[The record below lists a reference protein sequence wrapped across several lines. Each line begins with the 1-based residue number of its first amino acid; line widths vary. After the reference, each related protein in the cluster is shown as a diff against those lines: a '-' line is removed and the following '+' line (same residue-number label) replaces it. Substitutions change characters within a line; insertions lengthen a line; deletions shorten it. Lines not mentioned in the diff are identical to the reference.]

1 MASVELRGVSR
12 RFGEHVALDD
22 VSLSV
27 PDGQFLALVGPT
39 SCGKSTLLRLVGGL
53 ESLTAG
59 ELLIGGRSMK
69 GVRTRDRRVGLVSQD
84 YALYPH
90 LTVYENLAFPL
101 RTGKKLRGIAV
112 DSRVREVAS
121 RLSLTDRLDARP
133 HDLAGGEMQR
143 VALGRAIVR
152 DAQVLLL
159 DEPLSN
165 IDAFLRPSMV
175 RELAHLQKRLG
186 ITMLYVT
193 HDQADALRLGDRVAV
208 LNKGRLQQVGTPQQL
223 MDDPANL
230 FVAGFIGTPPMS
242 FVAARLIG
250 DVVHLPFG
258 LLRMDPSRLRR
269 IPDGGTFVAGVRP
282 AYADD
287 QMLLDP
293 ADDDF
298 IQITDDGMAVSSEME
313 PFERDLAGLPA
324 VPRTGSVR
332 NQLVASL
339 QAEGLMP
346 PERSDR
352 VYVDTRRIQ
361 LFDPASG
368 VNLTQRD

>member
-1 MASVELRGVSR
+1 MASVELRDVTR
-12 RFGEHVALDD
+12 RFGDHVALDD
-22 VSLSV
+22 VSLSIR
-27 PDGQFLALVGPT
+27 DGEFLAVVGPT

-53 ESLTAG
+53 EPLSGGALF
-59 ELLIGGRSMK
+59 IGGRSMR
-69 GVRTRDRRVGLVSQD
+69 GVRTRDRHVGLVSQE

-101 RTGKKLRGIAV
+101 RTGRKLRGSAV
-112 DSRVREVAS
+112 DVQVRDVAA
-121 RLSLTDRLDARP
+121 RLNLSDRLDARP

-143 VALGRAIVR
+143 VALGRAIIR
-152 DAQVLLL
+152 DAEVLLL

-165 IDAFLRPSMV
+165 IDAFLRPTMV

-186 ITMLYVT
+186 ITMIYVT

-208 LNKGRLQQVGTPQQL
+208 FNKGRLQQVGTPQQL
-223 MDDPANL
+223 LDDPVNL

-258 LLRMDPSRLRR
+258 LLRMDPRRLHRV
-269 IPDGGTFVAGVRP
+269 PDGGTFVAGVRP

-287 QMLLDP
+287 TMLLDP

-298 IQITDDGMAVSSEME
+298 IQITDDGMAVSSEMV
-313 PFERDLAGLPA
+313 PFERDFAGLP
-324 VPRTGSVR
+324 PSPGTGSVR
-332 NQLVASL
+332 SQLVASL
-339 QAEGLMP
+339 RAEGLMP
-346 PERSDR
+346 PGRTDR

-368 VNLTQRD
+368 VNLTKRD

>member
-1 MASVELRGVSR
+1 MATVELSSVTR
-12 RFGEHVALDD
+12 RFGAHTALED
-22 VSLSV
+22 VSLTV
-27 PDGQFLALVGPT
+27 GDGEFLAVVGPT
-39 SCGKSTLLRLVGGL
+39 SCGKSTLLRLIGGL
-53 ESLTAG
+53 EPLSSG
-59 ELLIGGRSMK
+59 ELFIGGRSMNK
-69 GVRTRDRRVGLVSQD
+69 VRTRDRQVGMVSQD

-101 RTGKKLRGIAV
+101 RTGKKLRGRSL
-112 DSRVREVAS
+112 DQKVRDVAE
-121 RLSLTDRLDARP
+121 RLGLTDQLETRP

-152 DAQVLLL
+152 DARVLLL

-165 IDAFLRPSMV
+165 IDAFLRPSMI
-175 RELAHLQKRLG
+175 RELVHLQKRLG
-186 ITMLYVT
+186 ITTVYVT

-208 LNKGRLQQVGTPQQL
+208 LEKGRLQQVGPPREL
-223 MDDPANL
+223 LDDPANL
-230 FVAGFIGTPPMS
+230 FVAGFVGTPPMS

-250 DVVHLPFG
+250 DLVHLPFG
-258 LLRMDPSRLRR
+258 LFRLDAARLRR

-287 QMLLDP
+287 DMRLDP
-293 ADDDF
+293 TDDDF
-298 IQITDDGMAVSSEME
+298 IQIVDENAGVSREME

-324 VPRTGSVR
+324 SSGSTGSVR

-346 PERSDR
+346 PGRADR
-352 VYVDTRRIQ
+352 VYVETSGIQ
-361 LFDPASG
+361 LFDPVTG
-368 VNLTQRD
+368 ENLTRR